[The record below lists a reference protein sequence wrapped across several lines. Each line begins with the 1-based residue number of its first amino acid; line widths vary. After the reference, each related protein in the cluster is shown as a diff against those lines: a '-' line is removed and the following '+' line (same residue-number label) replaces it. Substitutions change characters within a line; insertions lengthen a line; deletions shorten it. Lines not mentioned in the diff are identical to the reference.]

1 MRPVLPTPHGAGE
14 NDENRLPKW
23 RGGRKGMNPALHTSL
38 IETLSLTLVITSVA
52 AVEMRHLRFSIAAY
66 LCQALL
72 IVGLLLSFA
81 TVNHALYWWAATALV
96 TKAILTPW
104 VLFRSIRG
112 VDDRELRP
120 VIGFVPSAV
129 IAALLMLGFF
139 HLTHSRTNF
148 LAPTAM
154 GQLEVFRM
162 NLAVASTVFALGLY
176 AVLTRRDAI
185 KTVIG
190 LCLLENGVHLSL
202 VSLAP
207 GLPETALFGVAT
219 EVVVTVFLLVYVIGG
234 VRQEFGSTDTF
245 RLHELR
251 W

>member
-1 MRPVLPTPHGAGE
+1 
-14 NDENRLPKW
+14 
-23 RGGRKGMNPALHTSL
+23 MNPEALHTSL

-52 AVEMRHLRFSIAAY
+52 AVEMRRLKFSIVAY

-81 TVNHALYWWAATALV
+81 TVNKSLYWWAAVALL
-96 TKAILTPW
+96 TKAVLTPW
-104 VLFRSIRG
+104 FLFRAIRG
-112 VDDRELRP
+112 VDDRELKP
-120 VIGFVPSAV
+120 VIGFGPSVV
-129 IAALLMLGFF
+129 IVALLMMTFF
-139 HLTHSRTNF
+139 RLTHGKVAL
-148 LAPTAM
+148 LAPTEL
-154 GQLEVFRM
+154 GQLGVFRT

-219 EVVVTVFLLVYVIGG
+219 EVVVTVFLLLYVIGG
-234 VRQEFGSTDTF
+234 VRQVFGSTDTF
-245 RLHELR
+245 MLRELK

>member
-1 MRPVLPTPHGAGE
+1 
-14 NDENRLPKW
+14 
-23 RGGRKGMNPALHTSL
+23 MNPEALHTGV

-52 AVEMRHLRFSIAAY
+52 AVEMRRLKFSIFAY

-81 TVNHALYWWAATALV
+81 SVNKALYWWAATALV

-104 VLFRSIRG
+104 FLFRAIRG
-112 VDDRELRP
+112 EDERELKP
-120 VIGFVPSAV
+120 AIGFGPSV
-129 IAALLMLGFF
+129 VLVALLMMSFF
-139 HLTHSRTNF
+139 RLTHGKVAL
-148 LAPTAM
+148 LAPTAL
-154 GQLEVFRM
+154 GQLGVFRT
-162 NLAVASTVFALGLY
+162 NLAVASMVFALGLY
-176 AVLTRRDAI
+176 TVLTRRDAI
-185 KTVIG
+185 KAVIG

-219 EVVVTVFLLVYVIGG
+219 EVVVTVFLLLYVIGG
-234 VRQEFGSTDTF
+234 VRQVFGSTDTF
-245 RLHELR
+245 RLRELR

>member
-1 MRPVLPTPHGAGE
+1 MNGE
-14 NDENRLPKW
+14 
-23 RGGRKGMNPALHTSL
+23 ALHSGL

-52 AVEMRHLRFSIAAY
+52 AVEMRRLRFSIFAY

-81 TVNHALYWWAATALV
+81 SVNKALYWWAATALV
-96 TKAILTPW
+96 TKAVLTPW
-104 VLFRSIRG
+104 FLFRAIRG
-112 VDDRELRP
+112 VDDRELKP
-120 VIGFVPSAV
+120 VIGFGPSAV
-129 IAALLMLGFF
+129 IVALLMMSFF
-139 HLTHSRTNF
+139 RLTHGKVAL
-148 LAPTAM
+148 LAPTGMA
-154 GQLEVFRM
+154 QLEVFRT

-185 KTVIG
+185 KAVIG

-207 GLPETALFGVAT
+207 SLPETALFGVAT
-219 EVVVTVFLLVYVIGG
+219 EVVVTVFLLLYVIGG
-234 VRQEFGSTDTF
+234 VRQVFGSTDTF
-245 RLHELR
+245 LLRELR

>member
-1 MRPVLPTPHGAGE
+1 
-14 NDENRLPKW
+14 
-23 RGGRKGMNPALHTSL
+23 MNPQALHTGL

-52 AVEMRHLRFSIAAY
+52 AVEMRRLKFSIVAY

-81 TVNHALYWWAATALV
+81 SVNKALYWWAATALL
-96 TKAILTPW
+96 TKAVLTPW
-104 VLFRSIRG
+104 FLFRAIRG
-112 VDDRELRP
+112 VDDRELKP
-120 VIGFVPSAV
+120 VIGFGPSAV
-129 IAALLMLGFF
+129 IVALLMMSFF
-139 HLTHSRTNF
+139 RLTHGKVAL
-148 LAPTAM
+148 LAPTGMAE
-154 GQLEVFRM
+154 LEVFRT

-185 KTVIG
+185 KAVIG

-207 GLPETALFGVAT
+207 SLPETALFGVAT
-219 EVVVTVFLLVYVIGG
+219 EVVVTVFLLLYVIGG
-234 VRQEFGSTDTF
+234 VRQVFGSTDTF
-245 RLHELR
+245 RLRELR

>member
-1 MRPVLPTPHGAGE
+1 
-14 NDENRLPKW
+14 
-23 RGGRKGMNPALHTSL
+23 MNPEALHTGL

-52 AVEMRHLRFSIAAY
+52 AVELRRLKFSIFAY

-81 TVNHALYWWAATALV
+81 AVNKALYWWAATALV
-96 TKAILTPW
+96 TKVVLTPW
-104 VLFRSIRG
+104 FLFRAIRG

-120 VIGFVPSAV
+120 VIGFGPSAV
-129 IAALLMLGFF
+129 IVALLMMSFF
-139 HLTHSRTNF
+139 LLTHSGVALLT
-148 LAPTAM
+148 PTGM
-154 GQLEVFRM
+154 GQLGVFRT

-185 KTVIG
+185 KAVIG

-219 EVVVTVFLLVYVIGG
+219 EVVVTVFLLLYVIGG
-234 VRQEFGSTDTF
+234 VRQVFGSTDTF
-245 RLHELR
+245 RLRELK